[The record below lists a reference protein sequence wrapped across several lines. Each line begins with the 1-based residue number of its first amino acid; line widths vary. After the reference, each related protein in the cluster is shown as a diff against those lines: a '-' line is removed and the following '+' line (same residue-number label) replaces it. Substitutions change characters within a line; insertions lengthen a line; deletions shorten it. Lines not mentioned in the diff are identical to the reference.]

1 MLRHSTTEQHPNS
14 LPADEIRAQLARIL
28 DSERFTKS
36 PQLSRFLRYC
46 VEQTLLGYSNGLKE
60 QVLGTEVFR
69 RSSPFDPRLDP
80 IVRVEARRLRA
91 KLDQYYSAEGASD
104 PLVISFQR
112 GDYVPRFLRPL
123 TTQHAASSLS
133 ASVLIVEDEMIVARD
148 LEHRLKA
155 LGYTVAG
162 STRSGDEAVELCE
175 QLQPD
180 LVLMDIVLAGGLRG
194 TEAARRIWSRWQIPV
209 VYLTAFSDANVLQD
223 VNSSDSYGYILKPF
237 DSKQLNA
244 VLQIALGRRRRERA
258 DLEAS
263 RQSAQSESF
272 VSAFSNAQVRPWEW
286 LVKDASLPWP
296 ASVEAS
302 PSPVLQGTDVS
313 PAKFCERILPA
324 DREGATEAFTAAIRD
339 RKRLETSYR
348 RLNESGALEWVIA
361 VGAVAENRSGTT
373 QFGGVEL
380 CASSTLRAEH
390 AHKFADI
397 EQFVFAAG
405 HDLQEPLR
413 TVRAHT
419 QMLARREGGT
429 DPVTQALLGYIESGV
444 ERMHALVCDLL
455 AYTRLTGEE
464 PAAFELVA
472 LNTQLDQALGSL
484 QLAIEEAGAEIT
496 RDPLPEVMASGMQVA
511 QLFQNL
517 ISNAVK
523 YRRDDVPLRVHIGA
537 IADGPNWRI
546 TVRDNGM
553 GFDPAYSHH
562 IFEAFKR
569 LHGSGTPGTGLG
581 LAICRRIVEAHGGRI
596 WAESRPG
603 QGSEFHFTLPA
614 TAVEPTG
621 NALDRSITA

>member
-1 MLRHSTTEQHPNS
+1 MNHSTERHASS

-28 DSERFTKS
+28 ESERFTKS

-46 VEQTLLGYSNGLKE
+46 VEQTLQGHPTGLKE

-69 RSSPFDPRLDP
+69 RPSPFDPRLDP

-91 KLDQYYSAEGASD
+91 KLDQYYAAEGGSD
-104 PLVISFQR
+104 PLVITFQR
-112 GDYVPRFLRPL
+112 GDYVPRFLRPW
-123 TTQHAASSLS
+123 TTQEAAINSS
-133 ASVLIVEDEMIVARD
+133 ARVLIVEDELIVARD
-148 LEHRLKA
+148 LEHRLKS

-162 STRSGDEAVELCE
+162 STRSGDEALELCE
-175 QLQPD
+175 QLRPD

-194 TEAARRIWSRWQIPV
+194 TEAARRIWSRWQTPV

-244 VLQIALGRRRRERA
+244 VLQIALGRRRREMA
-258 DLEAS
+258 DLQAP
-263 RQSAQSESF
+263 RQPAPDESF
-272 VSAFSNAQVRPWEW
+272 AAAFSNAQVRPWEW

-302 PSPVLQGTDVS
+302 SNPVLAGSNVS
-313 PAKFCERILPA
+313 PAEFCERILPA
-324 DREGATEAFTAAIRD
+324 DRERVTEAFTAAIRD
-339 RKRLETSYR
+339 GKRLETTYR
-348 RLNESGALEWVIA
+348 RSNDRGALDWVIA
-361 VGAVAENRSGTT
+361 AGAVAENRSGVR

-380 CASSTLRAEH
+380 CASSALRGDQ
-390 AHKFADI
+390 AHKFSDL

-413 TVRAHT
+413 TIRAHT
-419 QMLARREGGT
+419 QLLARREGAT
-429 DPVTQALLGYIESGV
+429 DPVAQALVGYIESGV

-455 AYTRLTGEE
+455 AYTRLTGNE
-464 PAAFELVA
+464 PAAFEPISLDTA
-472 LNTQLDQALGSL
+472 LDQALGSL
-484 QLAIEEAGAEIT
+484 QASIQEAGAEVT
-496 RDPLPEVMASGMQVA
+496 RDPLPIITGSGMQIA

-523 YRRDDVPLRVHIGA
+523 YRRDDVPLRVHVEA
-537 IADGPNWRI
+537 IAVGPNWRV
-546 TVRDNGM
+546 TVRDNGI
-553 GFDPAYSHH
+553 GFEPAYSNH

-569 LHGSGTPGTGLG
+569 LHGPGTPGTGLG
-581 LAICRRIVEAHGGRI
+581 LAICRRIVEAHHGTI

-603 QGSEFHFTLPA
+603 QGSEFHFTVPA
-614 TAVEPTG
+614 PAVSPVG
-621 NALDRSITA
+621 RSIDHSITA